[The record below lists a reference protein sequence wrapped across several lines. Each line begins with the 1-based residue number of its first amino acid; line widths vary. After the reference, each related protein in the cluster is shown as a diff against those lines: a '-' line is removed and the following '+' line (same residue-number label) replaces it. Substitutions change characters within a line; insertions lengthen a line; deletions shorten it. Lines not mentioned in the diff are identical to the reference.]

1 MESCNCEDGMDGT
14 VEPIHFSM
22 NLIRFVIFSVR
33 HTIEEMDFRWKEE
46 EPITIFNEE
55 LAEFDVVKVDVESK
69 NVSYV
74 SG

>member
-1 MESCNCEDGMDGT
+1 MDGT

>member
-1 MESCNCEDGMDGT
+1 
-14 VEPIHFSM
+14 M

-33 HTIEEMDFRWKEE
+33 HIIEEMDFRWKEE

>member
-1 MESCNCEDGMDGT
+1 MDGT
-14 VEPIHFSM
+14 VEPILFSM

>member
-1 MESCNCEDGMDGT
+1 M
-14 VEPIHFSM
+14 EPILFSI

-33 HTIEEMDFRWKEE
+33 HIIEEMDFRWKEE